1 MTSDGPGPRRPT
13 LRQFAIFDAIVRSG
27 SAGAAAR
34 MLGLSQPAVTHALTL
49 LERSLGVLLTVRCQA
64 GSQPTEMGTI
74 LHRRVARLRDQ
85 VAQGLAT
92 LRGEDP
98 DSERIRRLV
107 AALTST
113 QVAGHLAI
121 ARGNSFRAAAQ
132 SLGISEPAL
141 QRTARELER
150 LLGAALYQRQGR
162 HFVVTPAGEQLADR
176 LQLGAAEIEQAY
188 DEIEAARG
196 LTAGRIAL
204 GCLPLMPKAI
214 VATALGRLLERFP
227 TVEIALEEGS
237 YDWMSVALRRG
248 KLDMLLGALRGGAG
262 EEGIE
267 NRPFFDDPYVVIG
280 RSGHPCRDQ
289 ASPEALSRQAWIVP
303 PAGTPRRIE
312 LERLFATFPRRP
324 RIVLET
330 ASVSMMIATLSE
342 SDCLSLSSLWHAR
355 TDFAGEE
362 MAVWPLPLMG
372 STRQVGAAIRSDWLP
387 TEVQRA
393 FLVQLEAASRAA

>member
-49 LERSLGVLLTVRCQA
+49 LERSLGVLLTVRGQA

-98 DSERIRRLV
+98 DGERIRRLV

-121 ARGNSFRAAAQ
+121 ARGNSFRAAAR
-132 SLGISEPAL
+132 SLDISEPAL

-237 YDWMSVALRRG
+237 YDGMSVALRRG

-280 RSGHPCRDQ
+280 RSGHPCRDVGFSSHVNSDR
-289 ASPEALSRQAWIVP
+289 ATRALS
-303 PAGTPRRIE
+303 
-312 LERLFATFPRRP
+312 
-324 RIVLET
+324 
-330 ASVSMMIATLSE
+330 S
-342 SDCLSLSSLWHAR
+342 AR
-355 TDFAGEE
+355 AKF
-362 MAVWPLPLMG
+362 
-372 STRQVGAAIRSDWLP
+372 TR
-387 TEVQRA
+387 
-393 FLVQLEAASRAA
+393 